1 MRSPTLWRLTWGTW
15 SSSPRLPAPSW
26 VCTTTRSSPRWRLSP
41 RWLDTIFNYLRLP
54 SIHQEVQQVNTNNNK
69 LRWRNSGSI
78 KNAQFQDREEAQEH
92 GCEFVSLL
100 QGRDDWRCGHC
111 RQVQV
116 CLLFDVW
123 IYSEADVI
131 TYRFRPLSKT
141 GQVQVYPQGDLGRSL
156 KEIFHQVLH
165 CDDIALTLL

>member
-1 MRSPTLWRLTWGTW
+1 MFLCCGISESSRRSF
-15 SSSPRLPAPSW
+15 W
-26 VCTTTRSSPRWRLSP
+26 VEDCPKSVL
-41 RWLDTIFNYLRLP
+41 
-54 SIHQEVQQVNTNNNK
+54 HC
-69 LRWRNSGSI
+69 
-78 KNAQFQDREEAQEH
+78 A
-92 GCEFVSLL
+92 FVSLL

-165 CDDIALTLL
+165 CDDIVLTLL